1 MFDVGWAVAV
11 FFGLRTLAARLLAVR
26 IGPVAA
32 IVCGALG
39 VGAGLGLQRAVAG
52 DASGVA
58 SYPIFAVLSL
68 MATMAVVALLG
79 LTARPGRAPFRRVGR
94 GAAALAGPAPPRRA
108 EQPLPLDS
116 VARRPLRLGPL
127 TGFSPGP
134 RQPRGR
140 HRLARRAAGGGRHL
154 RQARVCV
161 CTEHGTQLGRRRPR
175 GLYAEAARLRAE
187 SQRGRWTKAS
197 PAR

>member
-1 MFDVGWAVAV
+1 MFDVAWALAV

-79 LTARPGRAPFRRVGR
+79 LTARPGRAPFAESGGVPRPWR
-94 GAAALAGPAPPRRA
+94 ALRLR
-108 EQPLPLDS
+108 
-116 VARRPLRLGPL
+116 VARSSRYPSILWLG
-127 TGFSPGP
+127 
-134 RQPRGR
+134 
-140 HRLARRAAGGGRHL
+140 AR
-154 RQARVCV
+154 
-161 CTEHGTQLGRRRPR
+161 
-175 GLYAEAARLRAE
+175 YASDL
-187 SQRGRWTKAS
+187 
-197 PAR
+197 